1 MPWFK
6 VDDTMHGHPKARR
19 AGLAAV
25 GLWTVAGSYCSQ
37 YVTEGHVPGWYVT
50 GWRGG
55 SKLASSLVR
64 VGLWH
69 EHGHGCPDCPQP
81 SDPEGWI
88 FHDWEHYQQT
98 KEEIERDRELN
109 RERQKR
115 FREKR
120 REARADAIRN
130 GA

>member
-6 VDDTMHGHPKARR
+6 VDDTLHGHPKPRK
-19 AGLAAV
+19 AGLAAM
-25 GLWTVAGSYCSQ
+25 GLWSMAGSYSSQ
-37 YVTEGHVPGWYVT
+37 YVTEGFVPRWFVAGWPSGQKLAIRLVEAEMWSPVVKDDEPGW
-50 GWRGG
+50 
-55 SKLASSLVR
+55 
-64 VGLWH
+64 
-69 EHGHGCPDCPQP
+69 Q
-81 SDPEGWI
+81 
-88 FHDWEHYQQT
+88 FHDWEHYQMT
-98 KEEIERDRELN
+98 REEIEHDKQLN